1 MDGPCSILDCGYD
14 THPRPP
20 SFHFSFSVRVIDF
33 GWRPQCTVNSFC
45 ILTSVASV
53 SSWMSKPIDD
63 LNLIS
68 TIQLSSKHLSPVV
81 SAWLWWTSVHLSHSS
96 CWLVRYPNTCS
107 CPLYDCFLLK
117 PPLQSHSHTLPH
129 SGPWGHIC
137 PIWMTSLY
145 PQCRSCWV
153 DHCTNVLLTP
163 DIKLDDIHVQVVSD
177 DHQNPESISVSTLF
191 DKMA

>member
-117 PPLQSHSHTLPH
+117 PPLQSHSHTLHH

-145 PQCRSCWV
+145 SQCNQHLAHSWHKAWWHPCAGGVWWSPKSRIYICFHSFWQ
-153 DHCTNVLLTP
+153 DGL
-163 DIKLDDIHVQVVSD
+163 
-177 DHQNPESISVSTLF
+177 
-191 DKMA
+191 AG